1 MWLCYCRLCFCFLTL
16 CSEGSK
22 GGRGGGEEDEE
33 QRRCEKQLPNTVG
46 GGRSEALQS

>member
-1 MWLCYCRLCFCFLTL
+1 MTCVVVLLSFVFLFLTL

-46 GGRSEALQS
+46 GGEE